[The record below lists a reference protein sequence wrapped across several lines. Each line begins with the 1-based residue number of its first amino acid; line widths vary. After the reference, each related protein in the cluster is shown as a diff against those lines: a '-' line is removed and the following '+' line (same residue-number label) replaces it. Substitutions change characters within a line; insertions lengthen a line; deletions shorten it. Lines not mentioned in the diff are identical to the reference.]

1 MSQGEPLTSKVNSP
15 ARGNGAEDHGT
26 HPQRGAQAGQ
36 RWQEE
41 RGTETSPSRGLGEQ
55 QQESPGSRLTVL
67 ARNRVG
73 GDVSGY
79 GVSAGCM
86 GYHGYRCHLK
96 LGAY

>member
-15 ARGNGAEDHGT
+15 ARGNSAEEHGA
-26 HPQRGAQAGQ
+26 HPQK
-36 RWQEE
+36 E

-67 ARNRVG
+67 ARNGAG

-79 GVSAGCM
+79 EVSADCT